1 MIEEHR
7 IYPQILGPTTT
18 SDSLNT
24 SYDYYILVHHGI
36 PKIFTNVAV
45 YRVCVHVFCPSFF
58 LLRSQKTNS
67 FICYIWVVVFSTS
80 FYSFIMFLCC
90 FFCFCSGVFFGPCF
104 FSVKEANPQ
113 KKMNS
118 TGKSIEFGSI
128 VFVLIKHTN
137 IVQDFGSSPQ
147 GWDNMFW

>member
-1 MIEEHR
+1 MCFAQVSSCSAVKR
-7 IYPQILGPTTT
+7 QIVLYVIFELLFFPHHFIV
-18 SDSLNT
+18 SL
-24 SYDYYILVHHGI
+24 
-36 PKIFTNVAV
+36 
-45 YRVCVHVFCPSFF
+45 
-58 LLRSQKTNS
+58 
-67 FICYIWVVVFSTS
+67 
-80 FYSFIMFLCC
+80 
-90 FFCFCSGVFFGPCF
+90 CFCVVSFVSVQVFFSGRFF

-147 GWDNMFW
+147 G